1 MKKLLQINITSNW
14 GSTGKIAEAI
24 NLAAQRKGWE
34 CSTAYGRWAN
44 PSKFPTYKVGNKW
57 DMYVHYFENR
67 IFDREGLSS
76 RRATKALIRHIE
88 ELKPDV
94 IGLHNIH
101 DHYLN
106 YELLFRYLNKTDI
119 KVVWTF
125 HDCWAFTGH
134 CFHFVTKDCMR
145 WKTGCHDCPLHHLYP
160 NTVLDRSV
168 KNYALKKELFSA
180 NENLAIVA
188 CSDWLGDFVKDS
200 FLGDKRLEIIHNGVD
215 LDVFKPFVGSE
226 SSESSTG
233 LKVRFKIIAVS
244 SVWYPNKGE
253 LDIYKLRTMLPDD
266 EYEITMVGL
275 SAEQA
280 KNLPKGIRGIQR
292 TQNVQE
298 LAQLYSEADVLIN
311 PTYEDNF
318 PTVNIEAL
326 ACGTPVITYRTGGS
340 PESVRDEVSD
350 GFKEFS
356 FDSAQDKRQVSGGTE
371 LYNTGMVIEQGNVV
385 ALANA
390 VMQMKD
396 TPLSSADCRK
406 RAEELFDKDKCF
418 EKYVELYE
426 DLLNSN

>member
-1 MKKLLQINITSNW
+1 MKTLLQINITSNW

-94 IGLHNIH
+94 ISLHNIH

-106 YELLFRYLNKTDI
+106 YELLFRYLNETDI

-134 CFHFVTKDCMR
+134 CFHFVTKDCMQ

-180 NENLAIVA
+180 NKNLAIVA
-188 CSDWLGDFVKDS
+188 CSDWLGDFVKES
-200 FLGDKRLEIIHNGVD
+200 FLGDKRTEVIHNGVD
-215 LDVFKPFVGSE
+215 LQMFRPQDGKESREGKESE
-226 SSESSTG
+226 RR
-233 LKVRFKIIAVS
+233 VFKIIAVS

-253 LDIYKLRTMLPDD
+253 LDIYKLRTMLPED
-266 EYEITMVGL
+266 EYEIMMVGL

-340 PESVRDEVSD
+340 PEAVD
-350 GFKEFS
+350 
-356 FDSAQDKRQVSGGTE
+356 DK
-371 LYNTGMVIEQGNVV
+371 TGMVIEQGNVV
-385 ALANA
+385 SLANA

-406 RAEELFDKDKCF
+406 RAEEHFDKDKCF
-418 EKYVELYE
+418 EKYIELYDE
-426 DLLNSN
+426 LLRI

>member
-1 MKKLLQINITSNW
+1 MPKLLQINITSNW
-14 GSTGKIAEAI
+14 GSTGKITEAI

-44 PSKFPTYKVGNKW
+44 PSQFPTYKVGNKW

-67 IFDREGLSS
+67 IFDCEGLSS

-94 IGLHNIH
+94 ISLHNIH

-106 YELLFRYLNKTDI
+106 YELLFRYLNETDI

-168 KNYALKKELFSA
+168 KNYALKKELFTS
-180 NENLAIVA
+180 NRNLTIAA
-188 CSDWLGDFVKDS
+188 CSEWIAGFVRES
-200 FLGDKRLEIIHNGVD
+200 FLKDKKVVVIHNGVD
-215 LDVFKPFVGSE
+215 LNVFKPICSE
-226 SSESSTG
+226 RSGEKFTI
-233 LKVRFKIIAVS
+233 LAVS
-244 SVWYPNKGE
+244 SVWNKEKG
-253 LDIYKLRTMLPDD
+253 LFDIYKLREMLPAQ
-266 EYEITMVGL
+266 YQITMVGL
-275 SAEQA
+275 SAEQM
-280 KNLPKGIRGIQR
+280 KQLPDGVAGIER

-298 LAQLYSEADVLIN
+298 LVKLYSDADVLIN
-311 PTYEDNF
+311 PTYADTF
-318 PTVNIEAL
+318 PTINLEAL
-326 ACGTPVITYRTGGS
+326 ACGTPVITYKTGGS
-340 PESVRDEVSD
+340 PEAID
-350 GFKEFS
+350 
-356 FDSAQDKRQVSGGTE
+356 DK
-371 LYNTGMVIEQGNVV
+371 TGMVIEQGNVA

-390 VMQMKD
+390 IMQMKD
-396 TPLSSADCRK
+396 NPLSSADCRK

-418 EKYVELYE
+418 EKYVALYE
-426 DLLNSN
+426 ELMHNDKF

>member
-1 MKKLLQINITSNW
+1 MPKLLQINITSNW

-94 IGLHNIH
+94 ISLHNIH

-134 CFHFVTKDCMR
+134 CYHFIQKNCLKWQTEC
-145 WKTGCHDCPLHHLYP
+145 GDCPQR
-160 NTVLDRSV
+160 NKFFDRSRD
-168 KNYALKKELFSA
+168 NFILKKSLFIA
-180 NENLAIVA
+180 NRNLTIVSCSEWMEN
-188 CSDWLGDFVKDS
+188 FVRHS
-200 FLGDKRLEIIHNGVD
+200 FLKDKQVQVIHNGID
-215 LDVFKPFVGSE
+215 LNTFKVLPD
-226 SSESSTG
+226 
-233 LKVRFKIIAVS
+233 LKKSNFKFHILAVS
-244 SVWYPNKGE
+244 HVWLAYKGYY
-253 LDIYKLRTMLPDD
+253 DIFKLREFLSD

-275 SAEQA
+275 KEEQLSE
-280 KNLPKGIRGIQR
+280 LPNGIRGITR
-292 TQNVQE
+292 TQNVQ
-298 LAQLYSEADVLIN
+298 QLVEFYNEADVLIN
-311 PTYEDNF
+311 PTYADTF
-318 PTVNIEAL
+318 PTVNLEAL

-340 PESVRDEVSD
+340 PEAVDE
-350 GFKEFS
+350 K
-356 FDSAQDKRQVSGGTE
+356 
-371 LYNTGMVIEQGNVV
+371 TGVVVEQGNIE
-385 ALANA
+385 ALADA
-390 VMQMKD
+390 IRKMKD
-396 TPLSSADCRK
+396 SPLSSEDCRR
-406 RAEELFDKDKCF
+406 RAEEHFDKDKCF
-418 EKYVELYE
+418 ETYIELYE
-426 DLLNSN
+426 RLIR

>member
-1 MKKLLQINITSNW
+1 MPSLLQLNITANW

-44 PSKFPTYKVGNKW
+44 PSQFPTYKVGNKW

-67 IFDREGLSS
+67 FFDREGLSS
-76 RRATKALIRHIE
+76 RRATKALIQHIK

-94 IGLHNIH
+94 ISLHNIH

-106 YELLFRYLNKTDI
+106 YELLFRYLNETDI

-145 WKTGCHDCPLHHLYP
+145 WKTGCYDCPLRHIYP

-168 KNYALKKELFSA
+168 KNYALKKELFTA
-180 NENLAIVA
+180 NKNLSIVA
-188 CSDWLGDFVKDS
+188 CSDWLGNFVRES
-200 FLGDKRLEIIHNGVD
+200 FLKDKRIEVIHNGCD
-215 LDVFKPFVGSE
+215 LSVFKPMPMASDVS
-226 SSESSTG
+226 
-233 LKVRFKIIAVS
+233 KFKILAVS

-253 LDIYKLRTMLPDD
+253 QDIYKLRTMMPED

-275 SAEQA
+275 TAEQV
-280 KNLPKGIRGIQR
+280 KKLPAGIRGIER

-298 LAQLYSEADVLIN
+298 LAQLYSDADVLIN

-340 PESVRDEVSD
+340 PEAVDENTGAVVEQGD
-350 GFKEFS
+350 LDAFCAKIKEFKANGFK
-356 FDSAQDKRQVSGGTE
+356 QQH
-371 LYNTGMVIEQGNVV
+371 
-385 ALANA
+385 
-390 VMQMKD
+390 
-396 TPLSSADCRK
+396 SADCRK
-406 RAEELFDKDKCF
+406 RAEECFDKDKCF

-426 DLLNSN
+426 SLLKL